1 MSVTSGMHGG
11 ASEMRRRVRMAGELH
26 VPSAE
31 SGRVKVE
38 RETEIVVVK
47 PGGTPR
53 KICTSWPNDV
63 KPYLAALLRHPAS
76 APATIDMMA

>member
-47 PGGTPR
+47 P